1 MRVRSYLR
9 KSTKIKITTFKP
21 VKEQAAID
29 LLSDQELYE
38 LAEKLCNC
46 PDDLIQEVVLL
57 LLEMPEEKW
66 QQINEGGYLRFYVVR
81 TMMTMATSKRS
92 SFSKLYDLHNHKK
105 VDHERE
111 DYDWEKE
118 DDIALLETLMDE
130 LHWYDREVLKLWLEE
145 GSYRKV
151 GKKVDIPYK
160 SIGNTVNK
168 ALEQLRDNYYA
179 IHLERI
185 IRERCRLPL
194 D

>member
-1 MRVRSYLR
+1 M
-9 KSTKIKITTFKP
+9 KD
-21 VKEQAAID
+21 QAAID
-29 LLSDQELYE
+29 LLADEELYE

-46 PDDLIQEVVLL
+46 PDDLIQEVAMVI
-57 LLEMPEEKW
+57 LEMTEEKW
-66 QQINEGGYLRFYVVR
+66 KQINEGGYLRFYVVR
-81 TMMTMATSKRS
+81 TMMTMATSPRS
-92 SFSKLYDLHNHKK
+92 SFSKLYDLHNHNK

-118 DDIALLETLMDE
+118 EDISLIETLMQE

-151 GKKVDIPYK
+151 AKKVDIPYK
-160 SIGNTVNK
+160 SIGNTVK
-168 ALEQLRDNYYA
+168 KTIETLRANYYG

-185 IRERCRLPL
+185 IRERVKLPL

>member
-1 MRVRSYLR
+1 MRD
-9 KSTKIKITTFKP
+9 
-21 VKEQAAID
+21 QAIID
-29 LLSDQELYE
+29 LLGDQELRE
-38 LAEKLCNC
+38 LATKICSI
-46 PDDLIQEVVLL
+46 PDDLIQEVALVLM
-57 LLEMPEEKW
+57 EMSHEKW

-81 TMMTMATSKRS
+81 TMMTMATSPRS
-92 SFSKLYDLHNHKK
+92 SFSKLYDLHNHNK

-118 DDIALLETLMDE
+118 EDISLIETLMQE

-151 GKKVDIPYK
+151 AKKVDIPYK
-160 SIGNTVNK
+160 SIGNTVK
-168 ALEQLRDNYYA
+168 KTIETLRANYYG

-185 IRERCRLPL
+185 IRERVKLPL

>member
-1 MRVRSYLR
+1 M
-9 KSTKIKITTFKP
+9 KQ
-21 VKEQAAID
+21 QAAID
-29 LLSDQELYE
+29 LLADEELHE

-46 PDDLIQEVVLL
+46 PDDLIQEVAMV
-57 LLEMPEEKW
+57 LLEMTDEKW
-66 QQINEGGYLRFYVVR
+66 NQINEGGYLRFYVVR
-81 TMMTMATSKRS
+81 TMMTMATSPRS

-118 DDIALLETLMDE
+118 EDISLIETLMQE

-151 GKKVDIPYK
+151 AKKVDIPYK
-160 SIGNTVNK
+160 SIGNTVK
-168 ALEQLRDNYYA
+168 KTIETLRANYYG

-185 IRERCRLPL
+185 IRERVKLPL